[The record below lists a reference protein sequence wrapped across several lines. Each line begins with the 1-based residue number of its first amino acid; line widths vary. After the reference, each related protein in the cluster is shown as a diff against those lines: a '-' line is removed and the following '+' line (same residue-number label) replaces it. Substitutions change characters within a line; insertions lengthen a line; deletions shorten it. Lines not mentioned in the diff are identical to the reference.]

1 LEIIHS
7 KKKGCAEKKRVNY
20 YPFGLEHKGYNNV
33 VNGTEYNY
41 QTYQGQEISKEL
53 GYNMLEFKYRHYDPA
68 IGRFVAIDPLASDY
82 VYNSTYAFQENKL
95 GLGVE
100 LEGLEL
106 LERISNGVQQFLHGA
121 QDLTTN
127 KTIGEASRSVAK
139 AQTSS
144 SQEQGQIDARGD
156 AITAKAINDIGEG
169 GIEAVKGGTQ
179 AIATVMEDTGD
190 AISLAGVATGL
201 PPLVA
206 AGETI
211 SGAGTILNVAV
222 DLSDGKSMTD
232 IAIDKAPSLILG
244 RIGGAAN
251 RSITKNANPSDLIDG
266 TTNTAKTIIQSNIMV
281 YDKLIIPAVQTKLKE
296 KKN

>member
-1 LEIIHS
+1 MPISEEEAFGPTRS
-7 KKKGCAEKKRVNY
+7 AKRKKADETG
-20 YPFGLEHKGYNNV
+20 F
-33 VNGTEYNY
+33 
-41 QTYQGQEISKEL
+41 
-53 GYNMLEFKYRHYDPA
+53 
-68 IGRFVAIDPLASDY
+68 
-82 VYNSTYAFQENKL
+82 
-95 GLGVE
+95 
-100 LEGLEL
+100 
-106 LERISNGVQQFLHGA
+106 
-121 QDLTTN
+121 
-127 KTIGEASRSVAK
+127 
-139 AQTSS
+139 
-144 SQEQGQIDARGD
+144 
-156 AITAKAINDIGEG
+156 
-169 GIEAVKGGTQ
+169 IESA
-179 AIATVMEDTGD
+179 
-190 AISLAGVATGL
+190 LAGVATGL